1 MAVDPV
7 AEARS
12 IIQAALKAIEAEA
25 RSLERALASLG
36 DPQQRTS
43 TPSTAPKRRRRRRAK
58 PGQRRDQ
65 FLAAVKEQPG
75 ITVAQAAKKLGV
87 NPPNALYAL
96 AKRLVKDGE
105 ITKTGAGYA
114 LKGAAAT
121 PKAKPGKPKAK
132 RRRSK
137 SKRAGQAADRP
148 AQKPLLRQPK
158 RNRHLTHMLDEKAL
172 TRGLWP

>member
-12 IIQAALKAIEAEA
+12 IIQAALKDLEDES
-25 RSLERALASLG
+25 RSLERALAGLG
-36 DPQQRTS
+36 DSQQSKS
-43 TPSTAPKRRRRRRAK
+43 TPPAAPRRRRHRRAK
-58 PGQRRDQ
+58 PGQRRDE
-65 FLAAVKEQPG
+65 FLATVKEQPG

-87 NPPNALYAL
+87 TPPNALYAL

-121 PKAKPGKPKAK
+121 TEAKPRKPKAK
-132 RRRSK
+132 RGRSKPKRARAGRRSSGTK
-137 SKRAGQAADRP
+137 VTTSP
-148 AQKPLLRQPK
+148 AKK
-158 RNRHLTHMLDEKAL
+158 K
-172 TRGLWP
+172 